1 MVIRVCSCGHL
12 MVVLIKMLSAN
23 SGLNG
28 PKCKQF
34 SSHLPEE
41 NLSGSYAATLLF
53 QIHLIK
59 MQSLKHLCT
68 EQLEGV
74 RYSHLLEV
82 VWVQV
87 CPCYSGHSFQCD
99 IIGVSFEGGLYVIHC
114 DL

>member
-12 MVVLIKMLSAN
+12 MVVLIKMLSA
-23 SGLNG
+23 
-28 PKCKQF
+28 KQRF
-34 SSHLPEE
+34 KWAQMQAVLITLEE

-53 QIHLIK
+53 QIYLIK

-99 IIGVSFEGGLYVIHC
+99 IIGVSLEGGLYVIHC